1 MEPILASLG
10 VAMRSFQLSS
20 PVTISALLEIEKTQ
34 EVIMSDEKTANSE
47 QNKEQQTQSDKQFA
61 LQKIY
66 VKDISFETPNSPGVF
81 TEKWEP
87 SVNIE
92 LNSNGKTLAQD
103 VHEVVLGITITAK
116 VGEKVAY
123 LCEVHQAGI
132 FTVKGFDEQEIGSM
146 LGSYCPNVLFP
157 YAREAIS
164 DLVTKGGFPQLL
176 LAPVNFDAI
185 YMDHVKKQQAQAAD
199 SPSAEQSDPAKVH

>member
-1 MEPILASLG
+1 
-10 VAMRSFQLSS
+10 
-20 PVTISALLEIEKTQ
+20 
-34 EVIMSDEKTANSE
+34 MSDETKTNDNQGQQPQS
-47 QNKEQQTQSDKQFA
+47 QNDKQFA

-66 VKDISFETPNSPGVF
+66 VKDLSFETPNSPAIF

-92 LNSNGKTLAQD
+92 LNTNGKALAAD
-103 VHEVVLGITITAK
+103 VHEVILGITVTAK

-132 FTVKGFDEQEIGSM
+132 FTIKGFEEQELGPM

-157 YAREAIS
+157 YARELIS
-164 DLVTKGGFPQLL
+164 DLVIRGGFPQML

-185 YMDHVKKQQAQAAD
+185 YMDHVKNQQDAEKQE
-199 SPSAEQSDPAKVH
+199 PAEEAKVH

>member
-1 MEPILASLG
+1 MADDK
-10 VAMRSFQLSS
+10 
-20 PVTISALLEIEKTQ
+20 SANPEQDQVKNPEQ
-34 EVIMSDEKTANSE
+34 EA
-47 QNKEQQTQSDKQFA
+47 QTEKQFA

-66 VKDISFETPNSPGVF
+66 VKDVSFETPNSPAVF

-92 LNSNGKTLAQD
+92 LNTNGKPLGSD

-116 VGEKVAY
+116 VGEKTAY
-123 LCEVHQAGI
+123 LCEVHQAGV
-132 FTVKGFDEQEIGSM
+132 FTLKGFGEQELGPM

-157 YAREAIS
+157 FAREAIS

-185 YMDHVKKQQAQAAD
+185 YMDHVKKQQQQQQAPEKPD
-199 SPSAEQSDPAKVH
+199 SETAKVH

>member
-1 MEPILASLG
+1 MA
-10 VAMRSFQLSS
+10 
-20 PVTISALLEIEKTQ
+20 
-34 EVIMSDEKTANSE
+34 DENSE
-47 QNKEQQTQSDKQFA
+47 NPEQQAQSDKQFA

-66 VKDISFETPNSPGVF
+66 VKDISFETPNSPEMF

-87 SVNIE
+87 GVNIE
-92 LNSNGKTLAQD
+92 LNTNGKPLQPD
-103 VHEVVLGITITAK
+103 VHEVVLGITITVK

-132 FTVKGFDEQEIGSM
+132 FTLKGFSEQELGPM
-146 LGSYCPNVLFP
+146 LGSYCPHVLFP

-164 DLVTKGGFPQLL
+164 DLVNKGGFPQML

-185 YMDHVKKQQAQAAD
+185 YMDHLKKQQQQQQQATET
-199 SPSAEQSDPAKVH
+199 PSAEQATEQAPDEKTKVH

>member
-1 MEPILASLG
+1 MTEDTKSTP
-10 VAMRSFQLSS
+10 
-20 PVTISALLEIEKTQ
+20 
-34 EVIMSDEKTANSE
+34 
-47 QNKEQQTQSDKQFA
+47 EQQAQTDKQFA

-66 VKDISFETPNSPGVF
+66 VKDLSFETPNSPGIF

-87 SVNIE
+87 NVNIE
-92 LNSNGKTLAQD
+92 LNTNGKSLSAD

-123 LCEVHQAGI
+123 LCEVHQAGV
-132 FTVKGFDEQEIGSM
+132 FTVKGFNEQELGPM

-157 YAREAIS
+157 YAREVIS
-164 DLVTKGGFPQLL
+164 DLVTKGGFPQML

-185 YMDHVKKQQAQAAD
+185 YMDHMKKQQQQPQQQQPAD
-199 SPSAEQSDPAKVH
+199 KTGAPQSKVH

>member
-1 MEPILASLG
+1 
-10 VAMRSFQLSS
+10 
-20 PVTISALLEIEKTQ
+20 
-34 EVIMSDEKTANSE
+34 MSDEKTANSE
-47 QNKEQQTQSDKQFA
+47 QSNSEQNDEQAAQNDKQFA

-92 LNSNGKTLAQD
+92 LNTNGKHLSQD
-103 VHEVVLGITITAK
+103 VHEVVLGVTITAK

-132 FTVKGFDEQEIGSM
+132 FTLKGFDEKELGPM

-185 YMDHVKKQQAQAAD
+185 YMDHVKKQQAQG
-199 SPSAEQSDPAKVH
+199 AENQQDEPTEQAKVH

>member
-1 MEPILASLG
+1 MTEDTKSTP
-10 VAMRSFQLSS
+10 
-20 PVTISALLEIEKTQ
+20 
-34 EVIMSDEKTANSE
+34 
-47 QNKEQQTQSDKQFA
+47 EQQAQTDKQFA

-66 VKDISFETPNSPGVF
+66 VKDLSFETPNSPGIF

-87 SVNIE
+87 NVNIE
-92 LNSNGKTLAQD
+92 LNTNGKSLSAD

-123 LCEVHQAGI
+123 LCEVHQAGV
-132 FTVKGFDEQEIGSM
+132 FTVKGFNEQELGPM

-157 YAREAIS
+157 YAREVIS
-164 DLVTKGGFPQLL
+164 DLVTKGGFPQML

-185 YMDHVKKQQAQAAD
+185 YMDHMKKQQQQQQQQQPAD
-199 SPSAEQSDPAKVH
+199 KTGAPQSKVH

>member
-1 MEPILASLG
+1 
-10 VAMRSFQLSS
+10 
-20 PVTISALLEIEKTQ
+20 LETENTQ
-34 EVIMSDEKTANSE
+34 EVIMADEKTANTE
-47 QNKEQQTQSDKQFA
+47 QNTEQNEEQTAQNDKQFA

-66 VKDISFETPNSPGVF
+66 VKDISFETPNSPSVF

-92 LNSNGKTLAQD
+92 LNSNGKPLSQD

-132 FTVKGFDEQEIGSM
+132 FTAKGFSEQELGPM

-185 YMDHVKKQQAQAAD
+185 YMDHVKKQQAQAAEN
-199 SPSAEQSDPAKVH
+199 PSAEQSDPAKVH

>member
-1 MEPILASLG
+1 
-10 VAMRSFQLSS
+10 
-20 PVTISALLEIEKTQ
+20 
-34 EVIMSDEKTANSE
+34 MSDETKTNDNPGQQPQS
-47 QNKEQQTQSDKQFA
+47 QNDKQFA

-66 VKDISFETPNSPGVF
+66 VKDLSFETPHSPAIF

-92 LNSNGKTLAQD
+92 LNTNGKALAAD
-103 VHEVVLGITITAK
+103 VHEVILGITVTAK

-132 FTVKGFDEQEIGSM
+132 FTIKGFEEQELGPM

-157 YAREAIS
+157 YARELIS
-164 DLVTKGGFPQLL
+164 DLVIRGGFPQML

-185 YMDHVKKQQAQAAD
+185 YMDHVKNQQDAEKQE
-199 SPSAEQSDPAKVH
+199 PVEEAKVH

>member
-1 MEPILASLG
+1 MA
-10 VAMRSFQLSS
+10 
-20 PVTISALLEIEKTQ
+20 
-34 EVIMSDEKTANSE
+34 DDNTANPE
-47 QNKEQQTQSDKQFA
+47 QNQSKDPEQAAQNDKQFA

-66 VKDISFETPNSPGVF
+66 IKDVSFETPNSPAVF

-92 LNSNGKTLAQD
+92 LNTNGKSVGPE
-103 VHEVVLGITITAK
+103 VHEVVLGITITTK
-116 VGEKVAY
+116 VGDKVAY

-132 FTVKGFDEQEIGSM
+132 FTVKGFGEQELGPM

-185 YMDHVKKQQAQAAD
+185 YTEHVKKQQQPTPEKPD
-199 SPSAEQSDPAKVH
+199 AETAKVH

>member
-1 MEPILASLG
+1 MADDN
-10 VAMRSFQLSS
+10 
-20 PVTISALLEIEKTQ
+20 SA
-34 EVIMSDEKTANSE
+34 NPE
-47 QNKEQQTQSDKQFA
+47 QDPAKNPEQPAQNDKQFA

-66 VKDISFETPNSPGVF
+66 IKDVSFETPNSPAVF

-87 SVNIE
+87 NVNIE
-92 LNSNGKTLAQD
+92 LNTNGKTVGSD

-116 VGEKVAY
+116 VGDKVAY

-132 FTVKGFDEQEIGSM
+132 FTVKGFGEQELGPM

-185 YMDHVKKQQAQAAD
+185 YAEHVKKQQQQTSE
-199 SPSAEQSDPAKVH
+199 SPDAETAKVH

>member
-1 MEPILASLG
+1 
-10 VAMRSFQLSS
+10 
-20 PVTISALLEIEKTQ
+20 
-34 EVIMSDEKTANSE
+34 MSDEKTANTENSD
-47 QNKEQQTQSDKQFA
+47 QNTEQQAQSEKQFA

-66 VKDISFETPNSPGVF
+66 VKDISFETPNSPAVF

-92 LNSNGKTLAQD
+92 LNSNGKPLAQD

-116 VGEKVAY
+116 VGENVAY
-123 LCEVHQAGI
+123 LCEVHQAGV
-132 FTVKGFDEQEIGSM
+132 FTVKGFSEQELGPM

-185 YMDHVKKQQAQAAD
+185 YMDHVKQRQAQAAEN
-199 SPSAEQSDPAKVH
+199 PSAEQSDPAKVH

>member
-1 MEPILASLG
+1 
-10 VAMRSFQLSS
+10 
-20 PVTISALLEIEKTQ
+20 
-34 EVIMSDEKTANSE
+34 MSDEKTANTE
-47 QNKEQQTQSDKQFA
+47 QSSDQNSDQNTEQQAQNDKQFA

-66 VKDISFETPNSPGVF
+66 VKDISFETPNSPAVF

-92 LNSNGKTLAQD
+92 LNSNGKPLSQD

-132 FTVKGFDEQEIGSM
+132 FTVKGFGEQELGPM

-185 YMDHVKKQQAQAAD
+185 YMDHVKKQQAQAAEN
-199 SPSAEQSDPAKVH
+199 PPAQQTDPAKVH

>member
-1 MEPILASLG
+1 MAE
-10 VAMRSFQLSS
+10 
-20 PVTISALLEIEKTQ
+20 
-34 EVIMSDEKTANSE
+34 DNTAN
-47 QNKEQQTQSDKQFA
+47 QEQQAQSGKQFA

-66 VKDISFETPNSPGVF
+66 LKDVSFETPNSPAIF

-92 LNSNGKTLAQD
+92 LNTNGRPLAPD
-103 VHEVVLGITITAK
+103 IHEVVLGITITAK

-123 LCEVHQAGI
+123 LCEVHQAGV
-132 FTVKGFDEQEIGSM
+132 FTVKGFGEQELGPM

-164 DLVTKGGFPQLL
+164 DLVNKGGFPQML
-176 LAPVNFDAI
+176 LAPVNFEAI
-185 YMDHVKKQQAQAAD
+185 YMEHVKKQQQPQATEKPA
-199 SPSAEQSDPAKVH
+199 PGPAKVH